1 MGHVPK
7 YIYKCCAWLAG
18 KHSHPQPDTGSGMA
32 FLAAALLAGAAA
44 ASTDSIFQFTDLVK
58 IDGTPI
64 SLAQFK
70 GNVRKMRALL
80 R

>member
-1 MGHVPK
+1 MHDGASGTNGHSVVGWEG
-7 YIYKCCAWLAG
+7 Y
-18 KHSHPQPDTGSGMA
+18 GSGMA
-32 FLAAALLAGAAA
+32 FLVAAALLAGAAA

>member
-1 MGHVPK
+1 
-7 YIYKCCAWLAG
+7 
-18 KHSHPQPDTGSGMA
+18 MA

-70 GNVRKMRALL
+70 GTVRKMRALL

>member
-1 MGHVPK
+1 
-7 YIYKCCAWLAG
+7 
-18 KHSHPQPDTGSGMA
+18 MA
-32 FLAAALLAGAAA
+32 FLVAAALLAGAAA